1 MGGNLLALLIGFSIL
16 LGGSPA
22 WASPLEQRLELWPNW
37 TLPAPLSRPSSRD
50 DLIYPQWFQG
60 RWQVESIDLD
70 ALDQPAITHEARF
83 ISDSQNRLVGDR
95 AFNAIAIG
103 RALLGEQLLR
113 VEDDPKSSNRQMAQ
127 LSGDR
132 RLETTVTGRKQQSPD
147 ANTFLA
153 DELVL
158 QILHA
163 PGPPRLSQVET
174 LSRYQRCGSAICAE
188 QWQGIYPPPGENLRD
203 TIKSSHH
210 YQLRFTPLPASAP
223 ST

>member
-1 MGGNLLALLIGFSIL
+1 MGRHLLALQISFSIL
-16 LGGSPA
+16 LGGSPI

-83 ISDSQNRLVGDR
+83 ISDRQNRLVADR

-132 RLETTVTGRKQQSPD
+132 RLETTVTGRKQQAPD

-163 PGPPRLSQVET
+163 PGPPRLIQVET

>member
-1 MGGNLLALLIGFSIL
+1 MGRDLLALLIGFSIL

-132 RLETTVTGRKQQSPD
+132 RLETTVTGRKQQSLD

-188 QWQGIYPPPGENLRD
+188 QWQGIYPPPGESLRA

>member
-1 MGGNLLALLIGFSIL
+1 MGRDLLALLIGFSIL

-22 WASPLEQRLELWPNW
+22 WASPLEQRVELWPNW

-132 RLETTVTGRKQQSPD
+132 RLETTVTGRKQQSLD

-188 QWQGIYPPPGENLRD
+188 QWQGIYPPPGESLRA

>member
-1 MGGNLLALLIGFSIL
+1 MGRDLLALLIGFSIL

-70 ALDQPAITHEARF
+70 ALDQPVITHEARF
-83 ISDSQNRLVGDR
+83 IFDSQNRLVGDR

-127 LSGDR
+127 FSGDR
-132 RLETTVTGRKQQSPD
+132 RLETTVTGRKQQSLD
-147 ANTFLA
+147 AYTFLA

-203 TIKSSHH
+203 TIKTSHH

>member
-1 MGGNLLALLIGFSIL
+1 M
-16 LGGSPA
+16 
-22 WASPLEQRLELWPNW
+22 
-37 TLPAPLSRPSSRD
+37 PAPLSRPASRD

-60 RWQVESIDLD
+60 RWQVESVDLD
-70 ALDQPAITHEARF
+70 ALDQPALTHEARF

-95 AFNAIAIG
+95 AFNAHAIG

-127 LSGDR
+127 LTGDR
-132 RLETTVTGRKQQSPD
+132 RLETTVTGRRQLSPNAD
-147 ANTFLA
+147 TFLA

-174 LSRYQRCGSAICAE
+174 LSRYQRCGLEICAE
-188 QWQGIYPPPGENLRD
+188 QWQGIFPPPGENLRD
-203 TIKSSHH
+203 TIKASHH

>member
-1 MGGNLLALLIGFSIL
+1 MGRNLLALLIGFSIL

-37 TLPAPLSRPSSRD
+37 TLPAPLTRPSSRD
-50 DLIYPQWFQG
+50 DLIYPPWFQG
-60 RWQVESIDLD
+60 RWQVESVDLD

-83 ISDSQNRLVGDR
+83 ISDNQNRLVGDR
-95 AFNAIAIG
+95 AFNANAIG

-113 VEDDPKSSNRQMAQ
+113 VEDDPRSSNRQMAQ
-127 LSGDR
+127 LTGDR
-132 RLETTVTGRKQQSPD
+132 QLETTVTGRRQISPD

-174 LSRYQRCGSAICAE
+174 FSRYQRCGLDICAE
-188 QWQGIYPPPGENLRD
+188 QWQGVYPPPGEQLRES
-203 TIKSSHH
+203 TQTSHH
-210 YQLRFTPLPASAP
+210 YRLRFTPLPGSAP

>member
-1 MGGNLLALLIGFSIL
+1 MGRYLLALLIGFSIL

-83 ISDSQNRLVGDR
+83 ISDRQNRLVGDR

-132 RLETTVTGRKQQSPD
+132 RLETTVTGRKQQSLD

>member
-1 MGGNLLALLIGFSIL
+1 MGRDLLALLIGFSIL

-83 ISDSQNRLVGDR
+83 MSDSQNRLVGDR

-132 RLETTVTGRKQQSPD
+132 RLETTVTGRKQQSLD

-188 QWQGIYPPPGENLRD
+188 QWQGIYPPPGESLRA

>member
-1 MGGNLLALLIGFSIL
+1 MGRDLLALLIGFSIL

-37 TLPAPLSRPSSRD
+37 TLPAPLSRPSSHD

>member
-1 MGGNLLALLIGFSIL
+1 MGRDLLALLIGFSIL

-37 TLPAPLSRPSSRD
+37 TLTAPLSRPSSRD

-83 ISDSQNRLVGDR
+83 ISDRQNRLVGDR

-147 ANTFLA
+147 AKTFLA

-188 QWQGIYPPPGENLRD
+188 QWQGIYPPPGESLHD